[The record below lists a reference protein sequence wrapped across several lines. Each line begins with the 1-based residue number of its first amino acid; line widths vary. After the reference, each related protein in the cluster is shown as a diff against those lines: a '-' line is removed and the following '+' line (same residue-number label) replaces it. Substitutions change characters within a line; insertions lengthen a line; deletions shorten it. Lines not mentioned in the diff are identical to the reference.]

1 MSQHRAAAL
10 LATRACWWAINEL
23 RSEHAS
29 IRGLA
34 RQLATTWNTVW
45 SSSAARHSLAGPASE
60 KLPESHPGAIG

>member
-29 IRGLA
+29 IRGPGNS
-34 RQLATTWNTVW
+34 RRPGTRSGPRVPPEIP
-45 SSSAARHSLAGPASE
+45 SLAQASE
-60 KLPESHPGAIG
+60 ELSESHPGAIG

>member
-1 MSQHRAAAL
+1 MSHRAAAL

-34 RQLATTWNTVW
+34 RQLATT
-45 SSSAARHSLAGPASE
+45 
-60 KLPESHPGAIG
+60 